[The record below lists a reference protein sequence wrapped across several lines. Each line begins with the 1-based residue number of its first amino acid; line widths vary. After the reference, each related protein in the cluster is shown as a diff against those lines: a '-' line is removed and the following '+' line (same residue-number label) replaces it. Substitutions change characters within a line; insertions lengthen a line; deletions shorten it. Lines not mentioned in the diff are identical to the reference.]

1 MSPAKMMRN
10 LLGQL
15 QRTLNQNKHNP
26 GKNYMIKCSAKRNTY
41 DTLYPNKKQEHWT
54 ARLVSHFHA
63 CKQWELLVRLYC
75 EYTKRSAKCQSSRGK
90 QQVERWHRFADAKA
104 CEKRQIM
111 SIVYTTWRKWDKVKN
126 ESRVKHLLQHS
137 TGVYCYVIPELKVAS
152 VVNTSGESLLAN
164 EFVVVKLGQ
173 TCPKNGGF
181 EARLGCEISE
191 ISRWRYS
198 CCKTMHERLIFLLPE
213 TKSNLSEKKLLA
225 CLGARIG
232 TAPVHVE
239 KTRPSL
245 DALIKV
251 EPART
256 MDDLLLYT
264 RKRLSV
270 KHAWRIWLSAKA
282 QRTLLGPSEL
292 LVIPKQ
298 LQIKFTK
305 SFHDQPGVFNAQD
318 VLLLA
323 KQTKENLREITIDFT
338 NPTES
343 LGPLTFLTDSS

>member
-1 MSPAKMMRN
+1 MMRN
-10 LLGQL
+10 LLVQL
-15 QRTLNQNKHNP
+15 QRTLHQKKHNP
-26 GKNYMIKCSAKRNTY
+26 GKNYSIKYSTKRNTY
-41 DTLYPNKKQEHWT
+41 DTLYPNKKKEHWT
-54 ARLVSHFHA
+54 ARLVTHVHA
-63 CKQWELLVRLYC
+63 CTKWELLVRLYC
-75 EYTKRSAKCQSSRGK
+75 EYTKRRAKCENSRVR
-90 QQVERWHRFADAKA
+90 QQHECWHRFARKKS
-104 CEKRQIM
+104 CEKPQTM
-111 SIVYTTWRKWDKVKN
+111 SILYAAWKTWERVKN
-126 ESRVKHLLQHS
+126 ESRVEHLLQHS

-152 VVNTSGESLLAN
+152 VVKTSGESLLAN

-181 EARLGCEISE
+181 ERRLACEISE

-198 CCKTMHERLIFLLPE
+198 CCKSIHERLIFLLPE
-213 TKSNLSEKKLLA
+213 IKSNLSEKKLLE

-245 DALIKV
+245 DALIKL

-282 QRTLLGPSEL
+282 QRTQLGPSEL

-305 SFHDQPGVFNAQD
+305 SFRDQPGVFNAQD

-343 LGPLTFLTDSS
+343 LGPLTFLTDIS